1 MTNESQTLNCEKV
14 ASSKRTKIKTKW
26 HEIKRIFFE
35 WSERA
40 PFDCYPKIF
49 KSKHKSLSIIW
60 LIIFVLFASL
70 TIFVLYRSIREF
82 FCRETVTKIGI
93 KHERPLLFPTVTV
106 CDADPFTSKKS
117 QEIFRQTALDEYGVD
132 LDNMTFMDAISTTA
146 HTTEIIKMRAAS
158 FTREQKQSLGFGI
171 NQIYDIQF
179 DGVSSEPKSNLGW
192 FYSFDYGNCFQFN
205 SGQDFNGNKIDIRET
220 SIQV

>member
-1 MTNESQTLNCEKV
+1 MT
-14 ASSKRTKIKTKW
+14 I
-26 HEIKRIFFE
+26 
-35 WSERA
+35 
-40 PFDCYPKIF
+40 
-49 KSKHKSLSIIW
+49 
-60 LIIFVLFASL
+60 
-70 TIFVLYRSIREF
+70 
-82 FCRETVTKIGI
+82 
-93 KHERPLLFPTVTV
+93 

-158 FTREQKQSLGFGI
+158 FTREEKQSLGFNI
-171 NQIYDIQF
+171 NQVYDIQF
-179 DGVSSEPKSNLGW
+179 DGVPSEPKSNLGW